1 MVGSKMERGS
11 DFDSDLCL
19 QTNLRRSDLTPRRKQ
34 ANLISPVDVV
44 QVGSYFVMQYYQ
56 LLQQRPEYVHKLYS
70 DSSTMLRVHGHNR
83 EAATAMVEKRV
94 KEAFDEFGGLG
105 LGFRDGDV
113 KLIVSSRDGFKFSI
127 DVHSQVLTEK
137 SRFFAEKLM
146 RGGAV
151 AQSVEICDC
160 DDVEVYVEV
169 VILMYSD
176 DLKRSLMGEDVLKV
190 LSLLQ

>member
-19 QTNLRRSDLTPRRKQ
+19 QTNLRRFDLTPRRKQ

-83 EAATAMVEKRV
+83 EAYRHGG
-94 KEAFDEFGGLG
+94 FDRE
-105 LGFRDGDV
+105 
-113 KLIVSSRDGFKFSI
+113 
-127 DVHSQVLTEK
+127 

-151 AQSVEICDC
+151 AQSVSA
-160 DDVEVYVEV
+160 
-169 VILMYSD
+169 L
-176 DLKRSLMGEDVLKV
+176 L
-190 LSLLQ
+190 LLQQEEERHFMERNVNAALQKKLDELQRGLLQVTNEKVKALIELANLKEDYELLKE